1 MNAGRGWCAGC
12 KAGAGPALDG
22 DAGNSGCVT
31 LPGEH
36 CTIWE
41 YGMPDKKSPPAPA
54 AVPEAPRKRGRPK
67 IYSEPLSQAERARR
81 YRAKR
86 ANDFSPPDEMR
97 DTALIDA
104 LRWCITHQH
113 EAVDLYLEELVRRY
127 HSKGAEALK

>member
-1 MNAGRGWCAGC
+1 
-12 KAGAGPALDG
+12 
-22 DAGNSGCVT
+22 VT
-31 LPGEH
+31 R
-36 CTIWE
+36 
-41 YGMPDKKSPPAPA
+41 DKKGAAAPA
-54 AVPEAPRKRGRPK
+54 AESAVEAPRKRGRPK
-67 IYSEPLSQAERARR
+67 IYSEPLTQAERARR

-104 LRWCITHQH
+104 LRWCINNQH

>member
-1 MNAGRGWCAGC
+1 M
-12 KAGAGPALDG
+12 
-22 DAGNSGCVT
+22 
-31 LPGEH
+31 
-36 CTIWE
+36 
-41 YGMPDKKSPPAPA
+41 
-54 AVPEAPRKRGRPK
+54 
-67 IYSEPLSQAERARR
+67 SQAERARR

-97 DTALIDA
+97 GTALIDA

>member
-1 MNAGRGWCAGC
+1 MG
-12 KAGAGPALDG
+12 
-22 DAGNSGCVT
+22 
-31 LPGEH
+31 
-36 CTIWE
+36 
-41 YGMPDKKSPPAPA
+41 DKKSPPAPA
-54 AVPEAPRKRGRPK
+54 PAVEPEAPRKRGRPK